1 MSSQGFKTKSKNLM
15 RKKKTKMAM
24 VSSVLVGAMLVSAGF
39 TGTGYS
45 RANVADKPFQ
55 QQVIIDVDGKT
66 IKTQTTQTDPSNILM
81 RAGIPLWS
89 GDDYELQQIDD
100 NNARIVIHRAVPVTV
115 TYDGRVKTIQT
126 NKATV
131 EEALTAAGY
140 NLEDYEVS
148 SGLAT
153 KITKNMNIELKD
165 SAAVRKAKEEK
176 KPQYESAQMQVLP
189 TSKGYKNVLTMEAS
203 AYLPSDGGG
212 SGITASGIPA
222 GYGVVAVDP
231 WVIPL
236 GTRLYIPGYGEA
248 IAADT
253 GGAIHGN
260 KIDLCMEDY
269 ASCMQFGRRFVDVY
283 VLD

>member
-1 MSSQGFKTKSKNLM
+1 
-15 RKKKTKMAM
+15 M

-140 NLEDYEVS
+140 NLEDYEVLT
-148 SGLAT
+148 GLAT

-176 KPQYESAQMQVLP
+176 KPHYESAQMQVLP

-253 GGAIHGN
+253 GGAIRGN

>member
-1 MSSQGFKTKSKNLM
+1 
-15 RKKKTKMAM
+15 
-24 VSSVLVGAMLVSAGF
+24 
-39 TGTGYS
+39 
-45 RANVADKPFQ
+45 
-55 QQVIIDVDGKT
+55 
-66 IKTQTTQTDPSNILM
+66 
-81 RAGIPLWS
+81 
-89 GDDYELQQIDD
+89 
-100 NNARIVIHRAVPVTV
+100 
-115 TYDGRVKTIQT
+115 
-126 NKATV
+126 
-131 EEALTAAGY
+131 
-140 NLEDYEVS
+140 
-148 SGLAT
+148 
-153 KITKNMNIELKD
+153 
-165 SAAVRKAKEEK
+165 
-176 KPQYESAQMQVLP
+176 MQVLP

-253 GGAIHGN
+253 GGAIRGN